1 MFYFTYKV
9 VFLFICLGS
18 KVLPQTQSIYKWM
31 LVFFGTWKYS
41 RAMWA
46 VKKGVFSGPLI
57 TPEQNL
63 DPGKKND

>member
-1 MFYFTYKV
+1 
-9 VFLFICLGS
+9 VFIFIALGL
-18 KVLPQTQSIYKWM
+18 KVLPQTQNIYKWM

-41 RAMWA
+41 RVTSAL
-46 VKKGVFSGPLI
+46 KKEVFSGPLI